1 MWPEPRKKPGLGK
14 PGFLI
19 EKLSRG
25 GSGTPFAQTLVEQ
38 RRNLDPRLSTR
49 RIDYNIASSNSKAP
63 GCATTAKGRCI
74 VEQIRLFGTAEEA
87 ALYHDP
93 GRYGYFSVLQA
104 AGAGL
109 KKIQDSYR
117 LTDLPIVLDHLD
129 RSRDSWISQAEFIR
143 PNRRIVNLA
152 RIGLLFTDL
161 DTYNVP
167 ELRDLTPEH
176 LTELALRECVS
187 VGLPEPSVIVFSG
200 RGLQLKWLLQHPLP
214 RPALPRWNRCQ
225 AEVVSRLRS
234 IGSDMAA
241 RDASRVLRLVNTVNS
256 KSREICRVTYIHAD
270 GAGLPAQYS
279 FDSMADRVLPFTRE
293 QLAQLRIEREA
304 EWAARQEIRR
314 IERDS
319 WGVSGLQRFS
329 ARQLAWH
336 RLEDLR
342 TLARI
347 RFPGGIVN
355 EGWRMKFLFWALNFL
370 LLAGATC
377 AAQIPH
383 EGRALA
389 REFSPTW
396 TEYSD
401 SELSTL
407 YHKAKMMEAG
417 QVVTFNGN
425 EYPALY
431 TPRNSTLIG
440 FFQITDEEQRL
451 LQTIISREEAARRH
465 RARDEQRR
473 RAAGAVERSVYL
485 GAAVS
490 KREQAQA
497 LRDRGL
503 SVREIAA
510 EMGISKSAAARYLN
524 S

>member
-1 MWPEPRKKPGLGK
+1 M
-14 PGFLI
+14 
-19 EKLSRG
+19 
-25 GSGTPFAQTLVEQ
+25 
-38 RRNLDPRLSTR
+38 
-49 RIDYNIASSNSKAP
+49 
-63 GCATTAKGRCI
+63 
-74 VEQIRLFGTAEEA
+74 EQIRLFGTAEEA

-279 FDSMADRVLPFTRE
+279 FDSLADRVLPFTRE

-304 EWAARQEIRR
+304 EWAARQELRR

-319 WGVSGLQRFS
+319 WGETSGLQRFS
-329 ARQLAWH
+329 GRQLAWH

-347 RFPGGIVN
+347 RYPNGIVD

-377 AAQIPH
+377 AAQIPY

-389 REFSPTW
+389 REFSPGW
-396 TEYSD
+396 TEYND

-407 YHKAKMMEAG
+407 YSKAKLMEAG
-417 QVVTFNGN
+417 KTVTFNGK
-425 EYPALY
+425 EYPPIY
-431 TPRNSTLIG
+431 TPTNSTLISY
-440 FFQITDEEQRL
+440 FKITDAEQESL
-451 LQTIISREEAARRH
+451 TTIISKDEAARRH
-465 RARDEQRR
+465 RAREEQRR
-473 RAAGAVERSVYL
+473 RAAGAVKRSVYL

-490 KREQAQA
+490 KREQAHA
-497 LRDRGL
+497 LRARGL

-510 EMGISKSAAARYLN
+510 EMSASIGSVSGYLN

>member
-1 MWPEPRKKPGLGK
+1 M
-14 PGFLI
+14 
-19 EKLSRG
+19 
-25 GSGTPFAQTLVEQ
+25 
-38 RRNLDPRLSTR
+38 
-49 RIDYNIASSNSKAP
+49 
-63 GCATTAKGRCI
+63 
-74 VEQIRLFGTAEEA
+74 EQIGLFGAAEEA

-104 AGAGL
+104 GATPGSP
-109 KKIQDSYR
+109 KVQDSYK
-117 LTDLPIVLDHLD
+117 LVDMPIVLELLD
-129 RSRDSWISQAEFIR
+129 QSRDSWISQCEFIR
-143 PNRRIVNLA
+143 PNRRVVNLA
-152 RIGLLFTDL
+152 RIGLLFADI
-161 DTYNVP
+161 DTYTVP
-167 ELRDLTPEH
+167 TLRDLTPEH

-200 RGLQLKWLLQHPLP
+200 RGLQLKWLLERPLP
-214 RPALPRWNRCQ
+214 RQALPRWNRCQ
-225 AEVVSRLRS
+225 SEVVTRLQA
-234 IGSDMAA
+234 IGADMAA
-241 RDASRVLRLVNTVNS
+241 RDASRVLRLVSTING
-256 KSREICRVTYIHAD
+256 KSREVCRVTYIHSD
-270 GAGLPAQYS
+270 NSGVPTRYS
-279 FDSMADRVLPFTRE
+279 FDSLADRVLPFTRD
-293 QLAQLRIEREA
+293 QLAQLRLERAAKKAEREA
-304 EWAARQEIRR
+304 EWAARQELRR

-319 WGVSGLQRFS
+319 WGQTSGLQRFS

-347 RFPGGIVN
+347 RYPNGIVD

-377 AAQIPH
+377 SAQIPY

-510 EMGISKSAAARYLN
+510 EMGISKSAVGRYL
-524 S
+524 SS